1 MHAVRTP
8 LPGFCDQGNP
18 LTIKQEVVKVAKKV
32 AFLQGNEA
40 AAQGALYA
48 GCKFFAGYPIT
59 PSTEVAEVMS
69 AELPKIGGKFIQ
81 MEDEIGAMS
90 AVIGA
95 SLTGAKVLTAT
106 SGPGLSLKQEIIGYG
121 CITEVPCVIVNVMR
135 GGPSTGM
142 PTGPSQSDVMCA
154 KWGTHGDHPAI
165 CLVPASVQELFE
177 ETVRAFNL
185 AEKYRTP
192 VMVMPDEIVGHMRE
206 QIVFPEPGELEVI
219 DRTAP
224 SVPPEQYKPYDTS
237 FGDVPPLA
245 AFGSGYRFHV
255 TGLNKMQ
262 DGFPTTK
269 AQIVQAEEERQ
280 VRKVEANADDIIK
293 YEEYLTDDAEVVVVA
308 FGSTSRS
315 ARFAVNEARKQG
327 IKAGLFRLI
336 TFWPFPE
343 KQLLALSKKVKAFIT
358 PEMNLGMCTDV
369 VKGSV
374 EGNAPVHGIF
384 RVDGEPINP
393 GQILDKIKE
402 VK

>member
-1 MHAVRTP
+1 M
-8 LPGFCDQGNP
+8 
-18 LTIKQEVVKVAKKV
+18 AKKV

-40 AAQGALYA
+40 AAHGALYA
-48 GCKFFAGYPIT
+48 GCKFFGGYPIT

-69 AELPKIGGKFIQ
+69 VELPKVGGKFIQ
-81 MEDEIGAMS
+81 MEDEIGAM
-90 AVIGA
+90 AALIGA
-95 SLTGAKVLTAT
+95 SLTGVKVLTST
-106 SGPGLSLKQEIIGYG
+106 SGPGLSLKQENIGYA

-206 QIVFPEPGELEVI
+206 RIVFPEPGELEVI
-219 DRTAP
+219 DRTGP

-245 AFGSGYRFHV
+245 AFGSGYKFHV

-269 AQIVQAEEERQ
+269 AEIVQAEEERQ
-280 VRKVEANADDIIK
+280 VRKVEANKADIMK
-293 YEEYLTDDAEVVVVA
+293 WEEYMCDDAEVIVVA

-315 ARFAVNEARKQG
+315 ARFAVNEARKNG
-327 IKAGLFRLI
+327 VKAGLFRLI

-343 KQLLALSKKVKAFIT
+343 ERLLELSKKVKAFIT
-358 PEMNLGMCTDV
+358 PEMNLGMCTGV
-369 VKGSV
+369 VKGCI
-374 EGNAPVHGIF
+374 EGNAPVLGIF

-393 GQILDKIKE
+393 DQILDKMKE

>member
-1 MHAVRTP
+1 M
-8 LPGFCDQGNP
+8 
-18 LTIKQEVVKVAKKV
+18 AKKV

-40 AAQGALYA
+40 AAHGALYA
-48 GCKFFAGYPIT
+48 GCSFFGGYPIT

-69 AELPKIGGKFIQ
+69 VELPKIGGKFIQ
-81 MEDEIGAMS
+81 MEDEIGAMA
-90 AVIGA
+90 AVIGG
-95 SLTGAKVLTAT
+95 SLAGSKVLTAT
-106 SGPGLSLKQEIIGYG
+106 SGPGLSLKQELIGYA
-121 CITEVPCVIVNVMR
+121 CIAEVPAVIVNVMR

-192 VMVMPDEIVGHMRE
+192 VMVMPDEIVAHMRE
-206 QIVFPEPGELEVI
+206 RIVFPEPGELEVI
-219 DRTAP
+219 DRTKP

-245 AFGSGYRFHV
+245 SFGSGYRFHV

-269 AQIVQAEEERQ
+269 ASIVQAEEERQ
-280 VRKVEANADDIIK
+280 VRKVEANRADIMK
-293 YEEYLTDDAEVVVVA
+293 WEEYQMEDADICIVA
-308 FGSTSRS
+308 YGSTSRS
-315 ARFAVNEARKQG
+315 ARYAVNEARKQG
-327 IKAGLFRLI
+327 IKAGLFRLQ

-343 KQLLALSKKVKAFIT
+343 ERLNEIAGKVKAFIS
-358 PEMNLGMCTDV
+358 PEMNLGMCAGEI
-369 VKGSV
+369 KRAA
-374 EGNAPVHGIF
+374 EGKAPVLGIF

-393 GQILDKIKE
+393 GQIIEKMKE

>member
-1 MHAVRTP
+1 
-8 LPGFCDQGNP
+8 
-18 LTIKQEVVKVAKKV
+18 VAKKV

-48 GCKFFAGYPIT
+48 GCTFFGGYPIT

-69 AELPKIGGKFIQ
+69 NELPKIGGKFIQ
-81 MEDEIGAMS
+81 MEDEIGAMAS
-90 AVIGA
+90 VIGA

-106 SGPGLSLKQEIIGYG
+106 SGPGLSLKQELIGYA
-121 CITEVPCVIVNVMR
+121 CIAETPCVIVNVMR

-154 KWGTHGDHPAI
+154 KWGTHGDHAAI
-165 CLVPASVQELFE
+165 CLTPASVQELFE

-185 AEKYRTP
+185 AEKYRMP
-192 VMVMPDEIVGHMRE
+192 VMVMPDEIVAHMRE
-206 QIVFPEPGELEVI
+206 RIVFPEPGELEVI
-219 DRTAP
+219 NRTAP
-224 SVPPEQYKPYDTS
+224 SVSPAEYKPYDTS

-245 AFGSGYRFHV
+245 AFGTEYRFHV
-255 TGLNKMQ
+255 TGLNKGQ

-269 AQIVQAEEERQ
+269 AAWVQAEEERQ
-280 VRKVEANADDIIK
+280 IRKVDANLDDIVQF
-293 YEEYLTDDAEVVVVA
+293 EEYELADADVAIVA

-327 IKAGLFRLI
+327 IKAGLFRI
-336 TFWPFPE
+336 KTFWPFPD
-343 KQLLALSKKVKAFIT
+343 KQIAALAGKVKRIIT
-358 PEMNLGMCTDV
+358 PEMNLGMCTGEVKRCAEGKTEV
-369 VKGSV
+369 V
-374 EGNAPVHGIF
+374 GIF

-393 GQILDKIKE
+393 GQILEKIKE

>member
-1 MHAVRTP
+1 M
-8 LPGFCDQGNP
+8 
-18 LTIKQEVVKVAKKV
+18 KVAKKV
-32 AFLQGNEA
+32 AFMQGNEA
-40 AAQGALYA
+40 ATHGALYA

-81 MEDEIGAMS
+81 MEDEIAAMA

-95 SLTGAKVLTAT
+95 SLAGSKVLTST
-106 SGPGLSLKQEIIGYG
+106 SGPGLSLKQELIGYA
-121 CITEVPCVIVNVMR
+121 CIAETPCVIINVMR

-142 PTGPSQSDVMCA
+142 PTGPSQSDVMSA

-192 VMVMPDEIVGHMRE
+192 VMVMPDEIVAHMRE
-206 QIVFPEPGELEVI
+206 RIVFPEKGELEVI

-224 SVPPEQYKPYDTS
+224 SVSPEQYKPYDTK

-255 TGLNKMQ
+255 TGLNKAE

-269 AQIVQAEEERQ
+269 ALLVQAEEERQ
-280 VRKVEANADDIIK
+280 VRKVDANVDDIVK
-293 YEEYLTDDAEVVVVA
+293 FEEYMLDDAEIAIIA

-327 IKAGLFRLI
+327 IKAGLFRI
-336 TFWPFPE
+336 KTFWPFPD
-343 KQLLALSKKVKAFIT
+343 KQLKALASKVKAFIT
-358 PEMNLGMCTDV
+358 PEMNLGMCT
-369 VKGSV
+369 V
-374 EGNAPVHGIF
+374 EVQRCAEGKAPVHGIF

>member
-1 MHAVRTP
+1 M
-8 LPGFCDQGNP
+8 
-18 LTIKQEVVKVAKKV
+18 AKKV

-48 GCKFFAGYPIT
+48 GCTFFGGYPIT

-69 AELPKIGGKFIQ
+69 VELPKIGGKFIQ
-81 MEDEIGAMS
+81 MEDEIGAMAS
-90 AVIGA
+90 VIGA

-106 SGPGLSLKQEIIGYG
+106 SGPGLSLKQELIGYA
-121 CITEVPCVIVNVMR
+121 CIAETPCVIVNVMR

-165 CLVPASVQELFE
+165 CLTPASVQELFE

-192 VMVMPDEIVGHMRE
+192 VMVMPDEIVAHMRE
-206 QIVFPEPGELEVI
+206 RIVFPEPGELEVVN
-219 DRTAP
+219 RTAP
-224 SVPPEQYKPYDTS
+224 SVAPAEYKPYDTS

-255 TGLNKMQ
+255 TGLNKGQ

-269 AQIVQAEEERQ
+269 AAWVQAEEERQ
-280 VRKVEANADDIIK
+280 VRKVDANIDDIVQF
-293 YEEYLTDDAEVVVVA
+293 EEYELADAEVAIVA
-308 FGSTSRS
+308 YGSTSRS

-327 IKAGLFRLI
+327 IKAGLFRI
-336 TFWPFPE
+336 KTFWPFPE
-343 KQLLALSKKVKAFIT
+343 KQIAALAGKVKAFIT
-358 PEMNLGMCTDV
+358 PEMNLGMCTGE
-369 VKGSV
+369 VKRCA
-374 EGNAPVHGIF
+374 EGKAAVHGIF

-393 GQILDKIKE
+393 GQILEKIKE

>member
-1 MHAVRTP
+1 M
-8 LPGFCDQGNP
+8 
-18 LTIKQEVVKVAKKV
+18 AKKV
-32 AFLQGNEA
+32 AFMQGNEA
-40 AAQGALYA
+40 AAHGALYA
-48 GCKFFAGYPIT
+48 GCTFFGGYPIT

-69 AELPKIGGKFIQ
+69 IELPKIGGKFIQ
-81 MEDEIGAMS
+81 MEDEIGAMAS
-90 AVIGA
+90 IIGA
-95 SLTGAKVLTAT
+95 SLTGAKVLTST
-106 SGPGLSLKQEIIGYG
+106 SGPGLSLKQELIGYA
-121 CITEVPCVIVNVMR
+121 CIAETPCVIINVMR

-192 VMVMPDEIVGHMRE
+192 VMIMPDEIVAHMRE
-206 QIVFPEPGELEVI
+206 RIVFPEPGELEVTN
-219 DRTAP
+219 RTTP
-224 SVPPEQYKPYDTS
+224 SVAPEQYKPYDPS

-255 TGLNKMQ
+255 TGLNKAA

-269 AQIVQAEEERQ
+269 AALVQAEEERQ
-280 VRKVEANADDIIK
+280 VRKVDANTDDIVTF
-293 YEEYLTDDAEVVVVA
+293 EEYMLDDAEVAIVA

-315 ARFAVNEARKQG
+315 ARYAVNEARKQG
-327 IKAGLFRLI
+327 IKAGLFRI
-336 TFWPFPE
+336 KTFWPFPA
-343 KQLLALSKKVKAFIT
+343 KQIKALSGKVKAFIT
-358 PEMNLGMCTDV
+358 PEMNLGMCTGEV
-369 VKGSV
+369 QRWA
-374 EGNAPVHGIF
+374 EGKPVHGIF

-393 GQILDKIKE
+393 DQILDKIKE

>member
-1 MHAVRTP
+1 M
-8 LPGFCDQGNP
+8 
-18 LTIKQEVVKVAKKV
+18 AKKV
-32 AFLQGNEA
+32 EFMQGNEA
-40 AAQGALYA
+40 AAHGAIYA
-48 GCKFFAGYPIT
+48 GCTFFAGYPIT
-59 PSTEVAEVMS
+59 PSTEVAEVCS
-69 AELPKIGGKFIQ
+69 IELPKIGGKFIQ

-90 AVIGA
+90 ACLGA
-95 SLTGAKVLTAT
+95 SLTGAKVLTST

-121 CITEVPCVIVNVMR
+121 CIAEIPCVIFNVMR

-165 CLVPASVQELFE
+165 CLTPASVQETYE
-177 ETVRAFNL
+177 EVIRAFNL
-185 AEKYRTP
+185 SEKYRTP
-192 VMVMPDEIVGHMRE
+192 VMVMPDEIIAHMRE
-206 QIVFPEPGELEVI
+206 RIVFPEPGEIEVI
-219 DRTAP
+219 SRKAP
-224 SVPPEQYKPYDTS
+224 TVPPEQYKPYDTQ

-245 AFGSGYRFHV
+245 AFGSGYKFHV

-269 AQIVQAEEERQ
+269 AEIVQAEEERQ
-280 VRKVEANADDIIK
+280 VRKVEANRADIMK
-293 YEEYLTDDAEVVVVA
+293 WEEYKVDDAEIVVVA

-315 ARFAVNEARKQG
+315 ARYAVNIAREQG

-343 KQLLALSKKVKAFIT
+343 ERLLEISKKVKAFIS
-358 PEMNLGMCTDV
+358 PEMNLGMCAGV
-369 VKGSV
+369 LKGCI
-374 EGNAPVHGIF
+374 EGNAPVLGIF

-393 GQILDKIKE
+393 DQIVDKMKE

>member
-1 MHAVRTP
+1 
-8 LPGFCDQGNP
+8 
-18 LTIKQEVVKVAKKV
+18 VAKKV
-32 AFLQGNEA
+32 AFMQGNEA

-48 GCKFFAGYPIT
+48 GCTFFAGYPIT
-59 PSTEVAEVMS
+59 PSTEVAEVMA

-90 AVIGA
+90 AIIGA
-95 SLTGAKVLTAT
+95 SLTGAKVLTST

-192 VMVMPDEIVGHMRE
+192 VMIMPDEIVAHMRE
-206 QIVFPEPGELEVI
+206 RIVFPEAGELEVI
-219 DRTAP
+219 DRAKPT
-224 SVPPEQYKPYDTS
+224 VTPEQYKPYDTS

-269 AQIVQAEEERQ
+269 ANIVQAEEERQ
-280 VRKVEANADDIIK
+280 VRKVEANADDIVK
-293 YEEYLTDDAEVVVVA
+293 FEEYMTADADVIVIA

-315 ARFAVNEARKQG
+315 ARFAVNEARKEG

-343 KQLLALSKKVKAFIT
+343 KQLLALSKKVKAFVT

-369 VKGSV
+369 VKGCV
-374 EGNAPVHGIF
+374 EGNATVHGIF

>member
-1 MHAVRTP
+1 M
-8 LPGFCDQGNP
+8 G
-18 LTIKQEVVKVAKKV
+18 KKV

-40 AAQGALYA
+40 AAHGALYA
-48 GCKFFAGYPIT
+48 GCNFFAGYPIT

-81 MEDEIGAMS
+81 MEDEIGAM
-90 AVIGA
+90 AALLGGA
-95 SLTGAKVLTAT
+95 LAGSKALTST
-106 SGPGLSLKQEIIGYG
+106 SGPGLSLKQELIGYG
-121 CITEVPCVIVNVMR
+121 CIAEIPCVVYNVMR

-165 CLVPASVQELFE
+165 CLVPASVQETYE
-177 ETVRAFNL
+177 EVIRAFNL
-185 AEKYRTP
+185 SEKYRTP
-192 VMVMPDEIVGHMRE
+192 VMVMPDEIVAHMRE
-206 QIVFPEPGELEVI
+206 RIVFPELGEIEVL
-219 DRTAP
+219 DRKTP
-224 SVPPEQYKPYDTS
+224 TVPPEQYKPYDTS

-269 AQIVQAEEERQ
+269 ASIVQAEEERQ
-280 VRKVEANADDIIK
+280 VRKVEANADDIVK
-293 YEEYLTDDAEVVVVA
+293 FEEYLCDDADIIVVA

-315 ARFAVNEARKQG
+315 ARYAVNEARKEG

-336 TFWPFPE
+336 TYWPFPE
-343 KQLLALSKKVKAFIT
+343 KQLLELSKRVKAFIT
-358 PEMNLGMCTDV
+358 PEMNLGMTHGV
-369 VKGSV
+369 VKGAI
-374 EGNAPVHGIF
+374 EGNAPVLGIF

-393 GQILDKIKE
+393 GQIVDKMKE